1 MTERG
6 EFRFTVKE
14 AADGRPWIAAEPA
27 GKSLVTLP
35 GLLAF
40 ELSPGTPMITQR
52 PLLFHDLHI
61 AGIGYTEIKVSHCL
75 QPETIT

>member
-40 ELSPGTPMITQR
+40 ELSPGTTYDDAKTVASFMN
-52 PLLFHDLHI
+52 LHI
-61 AGIGYTEIKVSHCL
+61 AGINHTEI
-75 QPETIT
+75 

>member
-40 ELSPGTPMITQR
+40 ELGPGTTYDDAKTVASFMN
-52 PLLFHDLHI
+52 LHI
-61 AGIGYTEIKVSHCL
+61 AGITHTEI
-75 QPETIT
+75 